1 MKHVLILLTLF
12 FSLNAISKAQSVT
25 NKIQFTKTEHDF
37 GSLPQGKPVTWEF
50 EFTNLGKEPL
60 VLENVSASCGC
71 TTPSWTKEPIMSQKK
86 GSVKA
91 QYNMAR
97 DGAFRKSITVTTK
110 DGETVVLYISGN
122 AVEQE
127 QGVNKSESNML
138 GGSEE

>member
-71 TTPSWTKEPIMSQKK
+71 TTPSWTKEPLMSQ
-86 GSVKA
+86 
-91 QYNMAR
+91 
-97 DGAFRKSITVTTK
+97 
-110 DGETVVLYISGN
+110 
-122 AVEQE
+122 
-127 QGVNKSESNML
+127 
-138 GGSEE
+138 